1 MRIGVSVLL
10 SLLVLSLA
18 AHGAQREED
27 GGLEG
32 ETFSNSWAVEV
43 DGGDEVAELIAEKHG
58 FTNLGQVSA
67 GMGTCHVYYN
77 YQWPID
83 GGIVLSLELVLLSR

>member
-1 MRIGVSVLL
+1 MSVLL

-18 AHGAQREED
+18 AHGAQREEED
-27 GGLEG
+27 GGLGG

-43 DGGDEVAELIAEKHG
+43 AGGDEVAELIAKKHG

-67 GMGTCHVYYN
+67 GMGRVTCASGQEMVV
-77 YQWPID
+77 
-83 GGIVLSLELVLLSR
+83 VLS